1 MQPKINVSPM
11 IESIYIKN
19 FLSFKDE
26 LEISFIASNKE
37 KGQDPEMSE
46 FWYKEVSENKK
57 LLKLLF
63 FVGEN
68 GAGKTNA
75 LEAINCIRDVAINQK
90 SDRRDV
96 SQYFPFKLD
105 ELSINCPSELGLTYH
120 IGNDCYS
127 YKIVI
132 NSNSIVSEELKKVA
146 GRATS
151 RVYLRTTDEE
161 SGVVSI
167 NFGATCDLQKSA
179 QKDLV
184 NATISSCSVL
194 ASFWSLNIE
203 STVLSQ
209 NYEYFRDK
217 ISLVHRS
224 KEKTLADKLFDYKDD
239 NRMRKLVLQL
249 LKDLTT
255 NIVDYEVI
263 ESAISFLDDPTVQK
277 DSTFRDVML
286 RRYPEGKI
294 VHRILRFTH
303 ATSHGNFQLNVD
315 EESLGTIDIIRLMI
329 VVYDIII
336 SHKSSFIDEVERG
349 IHTKALQFIFK
360 TFLLLSNESQ
370 IIVTTHDLKLL
381 DMPFMRRDSVRK
393 VYKNIDGES
402 RVELINQNLLHRN
415 SSLMNRLF
423 SDVLA
428 EIPDLLR
435 EEQLLYKYKTIL
447 EEQ

>member
-1 MQPKINVSPM
+1 M

-46 FWYKEVSENKK
+46 AWYKEVSENKK

-75 LEAINCIRDVAINQK
+75 LEAINYIRDIAINQK

-105 ELSINCPSELGLTYH
+105 ENTINSPSEIRLTYY
-120 IGNDCYS
+120 IDNDCYS
-127 YKIVI
+127 YKVVV
-132 NSNSIVSEELKKVA
+132 NSSCIVSEELKRIA
-146 GRATS
+146 GRSTS
-151 RVYLRTTDEE
+151 RIFLRSTDEE
-161 SGVVSI
+161 NGSVSI
-167 NFGATCDLQKSA
+167 SFGTTCDLQKSA

-203 STVLSQ
+203 STILSQ
-209 NYEYFRDK
+209 NYQYFRDR
-217 ISLVHRS
+217 ISLVHHS
-224 KEKTLADKLFDYKDD
+224 NEKTLADKLYDYKDD

-249 LKDLTT
+249 LNDLTT
-255 NIVDYEVI
+255 NIVDYEVL
-263 ESAISFLDDPTVQK
+263 ESAISFLDQPMVQNEP
-277 DSTFRDVML
+277 SFREIML

-303 ATSHGNFQLNVD
+303 GTSHGQYQLDVN

-336 SHKSSFIDEVERG
+336 SRKASFIDEVERG
-349 IHTKALQFIFK
+349 IHTKALEFILQ

-393 VYKNIDGES
+393 VIKNKDGES
-402 RVELINQNLLHRN
+402 HIELINQNTLHRN
-415 SSLMNRLF
+415 SSLTNRLY
-423 SDVLA
+423 SDVFA
-428 EIPDLLR
+428 ELPNLLK
-435 EEQLLYKYKTIL
+435 EEQLLYKYRNIL
-447 EEQ
+447 EE

>member
-1 MQPKINVSPM
+1 M
-11 IESIYIKN
+11 IESLYIKN
-19 FLSFKDE
+19 FLSFKE
-26 LEISFIASNKE
+26 EQEISFIASNKE

-75 LEAINCIRDVAINQK
+75 LEAINYIRDIAINQK

-96 SQYFPFKLD
+96 YQHFPFKLD
-105 ELSINCPSELGLTYH
+105 EQTINCPSEIKLTYY
-120 IGNDCYS
+120 IDSDCYS
-127 YKIVI
+127 YKVVV
-132 NSNSIVSEELKKVA
+132 NTNCIVSEELKKIA

-151 RVYLRTTDEE
+151 RVFLRTTDEE
-161 SGVVSI
+161 SGAVSI

-179 QKDLV
+179 QKDLTSS
-184 NATISSCSVL
+184 TISSCSVL
-194 ASFWSLNIE
+194 ASFWSLNID
-203 STVLSQ
+203 SVILTQ
-209 NYEYFRDK
+209 NYEYFRDR
-217 ISLVHRS
+217 ISLVHHS
-224 KEKTLADKLFDYKDD
+224 KEKTLADKLYEYKDD
-239 NRMRKLVLQL
+239 SRMRRLVLQL

-263 ESAISFLDDPTVQK
+263 ESVISFLDDPTVQNEP
-277 DSTFRDVML
+277 SFREIML
-286 RRYPEGKI
+286 KRYPEGKI

-303 ATSHGNFQLNVD
+303 ATTHGQYQLDVD

-336 SHKSSFIDEVERG
+336 SRKASFIDEVERG
-349 IHTKALQFIFK
+349 IHTRALEFILK

-393 VYKNIDGES
+393 VTKDLDGES
-402 RVELINQNLLHRN
+402 HIELINQNSLHRN
-415 SSLMNRLF
+415 SSLMNRLYY
-423 SDVLA
+423 DVFA
-428 EIPDLLR
+428 EIPDLLK
-435 EEQLLYKYKTIL
+435 EQQLLFKYKNIL
-447 EEQ
+447 KEE